1 MKEGD
6 FSLPYSYSWFFGR
19 QSAEYLF
26 YDTLDA
32 WEMGASTKWC
42 KGTGGG
48 RGRERVGGGNE
59 GKACPLSPI
68 SYGLILTRGKQ

>member
-48 RGRERVGGGNE
+48 GVGEGEGWGGGGMKE
-59 GKACPLSPI
+59 KLA
-68 SYGLILTRGKQ
+68 R